1 MMTYYIKLGL
11 LVVSVA
17 LSLATLCVF
26 IYYKIIIK
34 NNNNG
39 KGLYD
44 SEGKYVPKK
53 FYNIFK
59 WLAIASIVTFA
70 AWGAMI
76 AFVKTKKDLAG
87 EIISLGSQK
96 IDSYIQTV
104 KPYEFE
110 FMKKAENPT
119 QATKQVAKYLDTCD
133 QLFSTMDNA
142 TYEQFK
148 SMKNNKPLGE
158 VMNLCGTYAKQ
169 VMSM

>member
-26 IYYKIIIK
+26 IYYKNIDPK
-34 NNNNG
+34 DLE
-39 KGLYD
+39 KT
-44 SEGKYVPKK
+44 KK
-53 FYNIFK
+53 FYGIFK
-59 WLAIASIVTFA
+59 GMGIASIVTFA

-87 EIISLGSQK
+87 EIISLGEQNVEFRK
-96 IDSYIQTV
+96 YMQTV

-133 QLFSTMDNA
+133 QLFSTMDSA

-169 VMSM
+169 LMST

>member
-1 MMTYYIKLGL
+1 MTYYIKLGL

-17 LSLATLCVF
+17 LSLATWGVF
-26 IYYKIIIK
+26 IYYKNIDPK
-34 NNNNG
+34 DLE
-39 KGLYD
+39 KT
-44 SEGKYVPKK
+44 KK
-53 FYNIFK
+53 FYGIFK
-59 WLAIASIVTFA
+59 GMGIASIVTFA

-87 EIISLGSQK
+87 EIISLGEQDIEFRK
-96 IDSYIQTV
+96 HMQTV

-133 QLFSTMDNA
+133 QLFSTMDSA

-169 VMSM
+169 VMST